1 MDTKV
6 PISAAHETDFAAV
19 QLCKRR
25 KAILRLQKSRT
36 KSRGGRAHT
45 KTPASSAGVVSVRQV
60 GNGRLAG
67 DRLAGNA
74 VDVGAIDTEVL
85 QFARAHA
92 AEFGDGLT
100 VLAPVVE
107 GACYVHDDP
116 LS

>member
-1 MDTKV
+1 MHGVIQARDLSSKYLTAARHRNARV
-6 PISAAHETDFAAV
+6 ISGRSVIQDGQE
-19 QLCKRR
+19 
-25 KAILRLQKSRT
+25 KSRL
-36 KSRGGRAHT
+36 
-45 KTPASSAGVVSVRQV
+45 AS
-60 GNGRLAG
+60 

-74 VDVGAIDTEVL
+74 VDVGTIDTEVL

-92 AEFGDGLT
+92 AKFSNGLT